1 MKLTDKRIKT
11 ASASANPIASSLL
24 NCGNI
29 IFIVAIVLASL
40 EIFGGFIA
48 GLVLMCDY
56 AVAEGFITII
66 ASILSSICTLGAALF
81 VRLILASFAE
91 LIQINYRTQMLTEL
105 WLSAH
110 AEEDKPAPVV
120 RTIRQD
126 APQPNSTVPEATNST
141 ATGST
146 SEEGIV
152 FKRVTSG
159 ETGFI
164 TCPHCKRKQ
173 TAEHI
178 NCMICGKPLRE
189 NN

>member
-11 ASASANPIASSLL
+11 ASASSNPIASSLL
-24 NCGNI
+24 SCGNI
-29 IFIVAIVLASL
+29 IFIAAVVLASL
-40 EIFGGFIA
+40 EIFGGFVT

-56 AVAEGFITII
+56 AVLEGFITII

-81 VRLILASFAE
+81 VRLILTSFAE

-126 APQPNSTVPEATNST
+126 APKPKTTTPETTPST
-141 ATGST
+141 ATGNT

-178 NCMICGKPLRE
+178 NCMICGKPLR
-189 NN
+189 

>member
-11 ASASANPIASSLL
+11 ASASSNPIARKLL
-24 NCGNI
+24 SCGNI
-29 IFIVAIVLASL
+29 IFIAAVVLASL

-56 AVAEGFITII
+56 AVLEGFITII
-66 ASILSSICTLGAALF
+66 ASILSSICILGAALF
-81 VRLILASFAE
+81 VRLILTAFAE

-126 APQPNSTVPEATNST
+126 APKPQTATPETTPST
-141 ATGST
+141 ATGNT

-178 NCMICGKPLRE
+178 NCMICGKPLR
-189 NN
+189 